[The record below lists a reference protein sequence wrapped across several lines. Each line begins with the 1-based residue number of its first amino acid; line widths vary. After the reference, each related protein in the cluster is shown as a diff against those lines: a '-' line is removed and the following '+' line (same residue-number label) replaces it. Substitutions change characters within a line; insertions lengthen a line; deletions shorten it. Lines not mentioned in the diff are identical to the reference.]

1 MDEKKRVGEIV
12 PTGSK
17 DVRERRLHRVTLI
30 LAALAVPLVAGAIV
44 GLFDAVAAAASPAT
58 RASLPLFLYST
69 SLGAL
74 VAAVPSLLVISAAA
88 LLLQRLSS
96 VLAAAVASTAL
107 LPAAFLLARFIY
119 KRIPWDASDLA
130 LAAAG
135 MLVLAGVF
143 FVAVQWLSSAIGD
156 GERAIA
162 RLARAAW
169 PLLLLPV
176 PALLRVVPATWA
188 ELAPP
193 AAIAPSRSAPS
204 LGSAQPNVLL
214 LSIDTMR
221 FDRFGATGDPHT
233 RTPHLDRL
241 ARGSVHF
248 PVCVAPSPWTLPSLG
263 TLLTGVHPGEH
274 LLLQELTALADS
286 APSLPEICRE
296 AGWSTGAV
304 VSNPWL
310 ATGSLERGFDTF
322 DVAERIECLAE
333 TSPTRLS
340 RTVTK
345 ALLRSR
351 RLDAGA
357 SISRRGLAWIAQRA
371 NEPRP
376 WFAWL
381 HYFDPHLPNWPEPP
395 LDRLD
400 GPPPRHVSASTQ
412 VEEIRANAFE
422 GGEAGRREIARLYD
436 AEVVATDRAMGTVL
450 RALEDA
456 ALLERTLVVVTAD
469 HGEELWDHGGY
480 GHGHSMLDEVV
491 RVPLFLR
498 VGRDARVD
506 PRSARL
512 VDVAPTLIGTLG
524 LAPPSSARR
533 FAGIDLLARS
543 PDAAEHS
550 VTDADTAYG
559 EATLYGPERKFLRT
573 SRWKIVVEIPDS
585 TSATKGATL
594 AGLTQLYDLASDPGE
609 RRDVAATLPGIA
621 DSARVRLEEW
631 ARRVGAART
640 ATAGSLP
647 DGLDPAVREKL
658 EALGYA
664 H

>member
-1 MDEKKRVGEIV
+1 
-12 PTGSK
+12 
-17 DVRERRLHRVTLI
+17 
-30 LAALAVPLVAGAIV
+30 
-44 GLFDAVAAAASPAT
+44 
-58 RASLPLFLYST
+58 
-69 SLGAL
+69 L
-74 VAAVPSLLVISAAA
+74 VAAVPSLVVISVAAA
-88 LLLQRLSS
+88 SS
-96 VLAAAVASTAL
+96 RRPSPVLASAIASTAL

-130 LAAAG
+130 LAALGTLA
-135 MLVLAGVF
+135 LAGVF
-143 FVAVQWLSSAIGD
+143 FVAVRWLSSALGD
-156 GERAIA
+156 ERAVA
-162 RLARAAW
+162 RLARVAW
-169 PLLLLPV
+169 PLLLLPL
-176 PALLRVVPATWA
+176 PALLRVVPAAWA

-193 AAIAPSRSAPS
+193 AAIGPGRVAPLDASAR
-204 LGSAQPNVLL
+204 PNLLL

-241 ARGSVHF
+241 ARSSVHF

-286 APSLPEICRE
+286 APSLPEICHE

-310 ATGSLERGFDTF
+310 ATGSLARGFDTF

-333 TSPTRLS
+333 TSPTRIS
-340 RTVTK
+340 RAVTK

-351 RLDAGA
+351 RLDSGV
-357 SISRRGLAWIAQRA
+357 SISRRGLAWIARRA
-371 NEPRP
+371 NEPKP
-376 WFAWL
+376 WFVWL
-381 HYFDPHLPNWPEPP
+381 HYFDPHLPNWPAPP

-400 GPPPRHVSASTQ
+400 GPPPRHVSASIL

-422 GGEAGRREIARLYD
+422 GGEAGRREIVRLYD
-436 AEVVATDRAMGTVL
+436 AEVVATDRAIGTVI
-450 RALEDA
+450 RALERA

-480 GHGHSMLDEVV
+480 GHGHSMFEEVV

-498 VGRDARVD
+498 TGRDARID
-506 PRSARL
+506 PRPARL
-512 VDVAPTLIGTLG
+512 VDVAPTLVGALG
-524 LAPPSSARR
+524 LTPPSSARR

-543 PDAAEHS
+543 AGSADSARTLSE
-550 VTDADTAYG
+550 ADTAYG
-559 EATLYGPERKFLRT
+559 EATLYGPEKKFLRT
-573 SRWKIVVEIPDS
+573 NRWKIVVEIPDS
-585 TSATKGATL
+585 TSGTDPATL
-594 AGLTQLYDLASDPGE
+594 AGLTQLYDLATDPGE
-609 RRDVAATLPGIA
+609 RRDVARTIPEAA
-621 DSARVRLEEW
+621 DSARVRLGDW

-640 ATAGSLP
+640 ATASSLP
-647 DGLDPAVREKL
+647 DDLDPAIREQL